1 MLKSIKIRLY
11 PNKNQSKQFNELLGC
26 CRFVYNNC
34 LNKKIESYK
43 NDKTN
48 ENLTSLGKYFHNELV
63 KNPDYEWLNKH
74 NTKVLKQSII
84 NMLEA
89 YTNFFKHKKGFPK
102 FKSKKD
108 NNLSCRFPLEAISK
122 RNDYNSGRLTLTKS
136 LKNIKF
142 SCSNKYI
149 NYLCKYKSGIRSA
162 TLSKTPS
169 GKYFLSILV
178 NSNEC
183 LELIKNDRSVG
194 LDLGIKDFIVTSEGQ
209 VFDNLKFKKSK
220 IKKIKRLQRQ
230 LSKKQKGSNNRNKT
244 RIKLSRCYEN
254 IKNKTNNYL
263 HLITTQLVNEN
274 QVICIEDLNVKGM
287 IKNHKL
293 AESIQSLS
301 FGRFRE
307 ILTYKCDWYGR
318 DLVVIDRF
326 YPSSKLCNVCGYK
339 NKDLTLKDRNWCCPK
354 CSTEH
359 DRDVN
364 ASININKEGLR
375 LLNNKIGGRTTELT
389 LVDIPLLGE

>member
-11 PNKNQSKQFNELLGC
+11 PNKSQSKQFNELLGC
-26 CRFVYNNC
+26 YRFVYNNC

-43 NDKTN
+43 NDKTS
-48 ENLTSLGKYFHNELV
+48 ENLTSLGKYFHNELT

-84 NMLEA
+84 NMLDA
-89 YTNFFKHKKGFPK
+89 YKRFYNGSGFPK

-108 NNLSCRFPLEAISK
+108 NNLSCRFPLETISK
-122 RNDYNSGRLTLTKS
+122 SNDYSTGKLTLTKS

-142 SCSNKYI
+142 SCSDKYI
-149 NYLCKYKSGIRSA
+149 NYLCKYKDGIRSA

-169 GKYFLSILV
+169 GKYFLSILI

-220 IKKIKRLQRQ
+220 IKKLKRLQRQ
-230 LSKKQKGSNNRNKT
+230 LSKKQKGSKNRDKT
-244 RIKLSRCYEN
+244 RIKLSRCYES
-254 IKNKTNNYL
+254 IRNKTNNYL
-263 HLITTQLVNEN
+263 HLISKQLVNEN
-274 QVICIEDLNVKGM
+274 QVMCIEDLNVKGM

-339 NKDLTLKDRNWCCPK
+339 NKDLTLKDRNWCCPV
-354 CSTEH
+354 CDTNH
-359 DRDVN
+359 DRDLN

-375 LLNNKIGGRTTELT
+375 IIGGRTTELT
-389 LVDIPLLGE
+389 LVDIPLSGN

>member
-1 MLKSIKIRLY
+1 M
-11 PNKNQSKQFNELLGC
+11 
-26 CRFVYNNC
+26 
-34 LNKKIESYK
+34 
-43 NDKTN
+43 
-48 ENLTSLGKYFHNELV
+48 
-63 KNPDYEWLNKH
+63 
-74 NTKVLKQSII
+74 
-84 NMLEA
+84 
-89 YTNFFKHKKGFPK
+89 
-102 FKSKKD
+102 
-108 NNLSCRFPLEAISK
+108 
-122 RNDYNSGRLTLTKS
+122 NDYNSGRLTLTKS

-142 SCSNKYI
+142 SCSDKYV
-149 NYLCKYKSGIRSA
+149 NYLCKYKDGIRSA

-194 LDLGIKDFIVTSEGQ
+194 LDLGIKNFIVTSEGQ

-220 IKKIKRLQRQ
+220 IKKLKRLQRQ
-230 LSKKQKGSNNRNKT
+230 LSKKQKGSNNRNKA
-244 RIKLSRCYEN
+244 RIKLSRCYES

>member
-11 PNKNQSKQFNELLGC
+11 PNKSQSKQFNELLGC

-43 NDKTN
+43 NDKVN
-48 ENLTSLGKYFHNELV
+48 ENLTSLGKYFHNELT

-89 YTNFFKHKKGFPK
+89 YKRFYNGSGFPK

-108 NNLSCRFPLEAISK
+108 NNLSCRFPIDAISRK
-122 RNDYNSGRLTLTKS
+122 NNYLENKLSLT
-136 LKNIKF
+136 NIKDVKF
-142 SCSNKYI
+142 SCSDKYI

-183 LELIKNDRSVG
+183 LELVKNDRSVG

-220 IKKIKRLQRQ
+220 IKKLKRFQRQ
-230 LSKKQKGSNNRNKT
+230 LSKKQKGSKNRDKT
-244 RIKLSRCYEN
+244 RIKLSILHES

-326 YPSSKLCNVCGYK
+326 YPSTKLCSNCGYK

-359 DRDVN
+359 DRDLN

-389 LVDIPLLGE
+389 LADIPLSGN

>member
-11 PNKNQSKQFNELLGC
+11 PNKSQSKQFNELLGC

-34 LNKKIESYK
+34 LSKKIESYK

-48 ENLTSLGKYFHNELV
+48 ENLTSLGKYFHNELT

-84 NMLEA
+84 NMLES
-89 YTNFFKHKKGFPK
+89 YNNFFKHKKGFPK

-108 NNLSCRFPLEAISK
+108 NNLSCRFPIDAISTL
-122 RNDYNSGRLTLTKS
+122 NDYSAYKLTLTKS

-142 SCSNKYI
+142 SCSDKYI
-149 NYLCKYKSGIRSA
+149 NYLCKYKDGIRSA

-183 LELIKNDRSVG
+183 LELVKNDRSVG
-194 LDLGIKDFIVTSEGQ
+194 LDLGVKDFIVTSEGQ

-220 IKKIKRLQRQ
+220 IKKLKRLQRQ
-230 LSKKQKGSNNRNKT
+230 LSKKVKGSNNRNKT
-244 RIKLSRCYEN
+244 RIKLSILHES

-263 HLITTQLVNEN
+263 HLISKQLIDEN
-274 QVICIEDLNVKGM
+274 QVISIEDLNVKGM

-326 YPSSKLCNVCGYK
+326 YPSSKLCSNCGYK
-339 NKDLTLKDRNWCCPK
+339 NKDLTLNDRNWCCPV
-354 CSTEH
+354 CDTNH
-359 DRDVN
+359 DRDLN

-375 LLNNKIGGRTTELT
+375 IIGGRTTELT
-389 LVDIPLLGE
+389 LVDIPLSGN

>member
-11 PNKNQSKQFNELLGC
+11 PNKTQTKQFNELLGC
-26 CRFVYNNC
+26 YRFVYNNC

-43 NDKTN
+43 NDKVN
-48 ENLTSLGKYFHNELV
+48 ENLTSLGKYFHNELT

-84 NMLEA
+84 NMLES
-89 YTNFFKHKKGFPK
+89 YKRFYNGSGFPK

-108 NNLSCRFPLEAISK
+108 NNLSCRFPIDTISK
-122 RNDYNSGRLTLTKS
+122 RNNYVDNKLS
-136 LKNIKF
+136 LSNIKDIKF
-142 SCSNKYI
+142 SCSDKYI
-149 NYLCKYKSGIRSA
+149 NYLCKYKDGIRSA

-220 IKKIKRLQRQ
+220 IKKLKRLQRQ
-230 LSKKQKGSNNRNKT
+230 LSKKQKGSKNRDKT
-244 RIKLSRCYEN
+244 RIKLSILHES

-307 ILTYKCDWYGR
+307 ILVYKCDWYGR

-364 ASININKEGLR
+364 ASININKEGIR

-389 LVDIPLLGE
+389 FVDIPLLGE

>member
-1 MLKSIKIRLY
+1 MLKSIKVRLY
-11 PNKNQSKQFNELLGC
+11 PNKSQSKQFNELLGC
-26 CRFVYNNC
+26 YRFVYNNC

-48 ENLTSLGKYFHNELV
+48 ESLKSLGKYFHNELT

-84 NMLEA
+84 NMLDA
-89 YTNFFKHKKGFPK
+89 YKRFYNGSGFPK

-108 NNLSCRFPLEAISK
+108 NNLSCRFPIDAISR
-122 RNDYNSGRLTLTKS
+122 RNNYQENKLS
-136 LKNIKF
+136 LANIKNIKF
-142 SCSNKYI
+142 SCSDKYI
-149 NYLCKYKSGIRSA
+149 NYLCKYKDGIRSA

-220 IKKIKRLQRQ
+220 IKKLKRLQRQ
-230 LSKKQKGSNNRNKT
+230 LSKKQKGSKNRDKT
-244 RIKLSRCYEN
+244 RIKLSILHES

-318 DLVVIDRF
+318 DLIVIDRF

-339 NKDLTLKDRNWCCPK
+339 NKDLTLKDRNWCCPV
-354 CSTEH
+354 CDANH
-359 DRDVN
+359 DRDLN

-389 LVDIPLLGE
+389 LVDIPLSGN

>member
-11 PNKNQSKQFNELLGC
+11 PNKSQSKQFNELLGC

-43 NDKTN
+43 NDKVN
-48 ENLTSLGKYFHNELV
+48 ENLTSLGKYFHNELT

-89 YTNFFKHKKGFPK
+89 YKRFYNGSGFPK

-108 NNLSCRFPLEAISK
+108 NNLSCRFPIDAISRK
-122 RNDYNSGRLTLTKS
+122 NNYLENKLSLT
-136 LKNIKF
+136 NIKDVKF
-142 SCSNKYI
+142 SCSDKYI

-183 LELIKNDRSVG
+183 LELVKNDRSVG

-220 IKKIKRLQRQ
+220 IKKLKRFQRQ
-230 LSKKQKGSNNRNKT
+230 LSKKQKGSKNRDKT
-244 RIKLSRCYEN
+244 RIKLSILHES

-307 ILTYKCDWYGR
+307 ILTYKCNWYGR

-326 YPSSKLCNVCGYK
+326 YPSTKLCSNCGYK

-359 DRDVN
+359 DRDLN

-389 LVDIPLLGE
+389 LADIPLSGN

>member
-11 PNKNQSKQFNELLGC
+11 PNKSQSKQFNELLGC

-48 ENLTSLGKYFHNELV
+48 ENLTSLGKYFHNELT

-89 YTNFFKHKKGFPK
+89 YKRFYNGGGFPK

-108 NNLSCRFPLEAISK
+108 NNLSCRFPIDAISRK
-122 RNDYNSGRLTLTKS
+122 NNYQENKLS
-136 LKNIKF
+136 LANIKDIKF
-142 SCSNKYI
+142 SCSDKYI
-149 NYLCKYKSGIRSA
+149 NYLCKYKDGIRSA

-169 GKYFLSILV
+169 GKYFLSILI
-178 NSNEC
+178 NSNEN

-220 IKKIKRLQRQ
+220 IKRIKRLQRQ

-244 RIKLSRCYEN
+244 RIKLSILHES

-339 NKDLTLKDRNWCCPK
+339 NKDLTLKDRNWCCPV
-354 CSTEH
+354 CDINH

-375 LLNNKIGGRTTELT
+375 IGGRTTELT
-389 LVDIPLLGE
+389 LVDIPLSGK